1 MRFINKNMA
10 VWRKS
15 IDATAWKSKYTE
27 MKIKLTPYKING
39 EYIVLDI
46 YPTTKEKNQLLN
58 NIKNNCLFSVEEISE
73 KSAVNLSWPW
83 PNPDLKG
90 E

>member
-1 MRFINKNMA
+1 
-10 VWRKS
+10 
-15 IDATAWKSKYTE
+15 